1 MMLMHSVAI
10 SPIHPSF
17 ISHQTS
23 SLYLRPIIQKPLPRT
38 ETTKFSTFLD
48 LATATLGNIILIKFS
63 SSIQRDEGWW
73 YFLFPQ
79 IPAPDW
85 ALWGTSFDVFQGC
98 GEDDQDPD
106 LYKQF
111 PCYCLQGLLLLQH
124 AELMRLPRQGFI
136 VPGKLGYLVS
146 LVSSGRL

>member
-98 GEDDQDPD
+98 GEDDQDPE
-106 LYKQF
+106 LYKHF
-111 PCYCLQGLLLLQH
+111 PGCGWHGILLLQH
-124 AELMRLPRQGFI
+124 AFAQ
-136 VPGKLGYLVS
+136 GKLGYLVS
-146 LVSSGRL
+146 LASAGRYQQPIRYLKP

>member
-1 MMLMHSVAI
+1 MHSVAI
-10 SPIHPSF
+10 APIHPSF

-23 SLYLRPIIQKPLPRT
+23 SLYLRPIIQKSLPRT

-63 SSIQRDEGWW
+63 SSIQRDEGLW

-98 GEDDQDPD
+98 GEDDQDPE
-106 LYKQF
+106 LYKHF
-111 PCYCLQGLLLLQH
+111 PGCGWKGILLQH
-124 AELMRLPRQGFI
+124 AFAQGE
-136 VPGKLGYLVS
+136 LGYLVS
-146 LVSSGRL
+146 LASAGRYQQPIRYLKP

>member
-23 SLYLRPIIQKPLPRT
+23 SLYLRLIIQKPLPRT
-38 ETTKFSTFLD
+38 ETTTFSTFLD

-98 GEDDQDPD
+98 GEDDQDPE
-106 LYKQF
+106 LYKHF
-111 PCYCLQGLLLLQH
+111 PGCGWHGILLLQH
-124 AELMRLPRQGFI
+124 AFAQGE
-136 VPGKLGYLVS
+136 LGYLVS
-146 LVSSGRL
+146 LASAGRYQQPIRYLKP